1 MIPPLPLETYPPPYL
16 VATRVR
22 HEAAESLG
30 AFANTATEEI
40 LRTFTQDADPIV
52 AHSCVVALDVL
63 DHEKRGLPY
72 FAGVA
77 GAEALSV

>member
-1 MIPPLPLETYPPPYL
+1 MS
-16 VATRVR
+16 RVR

-30 AFANTATEEI
+30 AFANSATEEI
-40 LRTFTQDADPIV
+40 LQEHTSDSDLIV

-63 DHEKRGLPY
+63 AHEKKGLPY

>member
-1 MIPPLPLETYPPPYL
+1 M
-16 VATRVR
+16 R

-30 AFANTATEEI
+30 AFANSATEEF
-40 LRTFTQDADPIV
+40 LKECTADADPIV

-63 DHEKRGLPY
+63 AHEKKGLPY

-77 GAEALSV
+77 GAEALSA